1 MNMLRQRIE
10 LGWHVIALTLLSG
23 AFIPLW
29 RTEALGYA
37 IVTGGG
43 DFFQRVVLLFC
54 YSGLILLWWYR
65 QRAASVALRG
75 WLIWVIIGWAI
86 LSVLWSQAPALT
98 IRRSATLVLATLY
111 GLLLAIRYPPATV
124 LRLIGSA
131 MAIIVVSS
139 LIAIALGASW
149 AVMGTSFMDVSFTY
163 PGAWRGVLWHKSALG
178 RICILALIA
187 FGALAYQTAMPWRIW
202 WLTLIVGSVA
212 LIAGSQSATAI
223 VVLAMIVIC
232 WLGLILF
239 SVLSLSQQF
248 QLTVLSLGIVVPASY
263 LLWSYSEDIA
273 LLLNRDL
280 TLTGRL
286 ELWQALL
293 PIGWKQSLTGYGFG
307 AFWLDPF
314 QMMDVD
320 ISLLRSRFRWGTHAH
335 NGYLDTWLE
344 LGFVGLGLICV
355 LLIWVL
361 WYNFPKIKTKQSLQE
376 FTIILFVI
384 FLLIQNFS
392 ETILLET
399 GLSMSVYWIILSWA
413 YFNTVQN
420 KRLRYE

>member
-1 MNMLRQRIE
+1 
-10 LGWHVIALTLLSG
+10 
-23 AFIPLW
+23 
-29 RTEALGYA
+29 
-37 IVTGGG
+37 
-43 DFFQRVVLLFC
+43 
-54 YSGLILLWWYR
+54 
-65 QRAASVALRG
+65 
-75 WLIWVIIGWAI
+75 
-86 LSVLWSQAPALT
+86 
-98 IRRSATLVLATLY
+98 
-111 GLLLAIRYPPATV
+111 V